1 MCFRKCVSNLLLV
14 HFMTQR
20 ILFCQ
25 MRRLK
30 SVLQKSTKNIEMILQ
45 KFNLV
50 I

>member
-1 MCFRKCVSNLLLV
+1 MCFHECVSNLLLV

-20 ILFCQ
+20 ILICQ

-30 SVLQKSTKNIEMILQ
+30 SVLQKSMKNIKMILQ
-45 KFNLV
+45 KINLV